1 MLIKLTNLIKK
12 NYLLVLV
19 ILLAAMLR
27 FTVISK
33 VPPSL
38 NWDEVSHGYNAY
50 SILKTGRDEWGQL
63 FPLVNFRAY
72 GDYPLPL
79 NLYIT
84 IPFISILGLT
94 ELAVRLPHV
103 IFGVL
108 TVLASYFLALGV
120 TKNEKIGHIFAL
132 LVAITPWYLF
142 TSRFVVQSNLSIF
155 FLTVSAAAF
164 FNRNKHKYLL
174 PVSFFSLGLTLF
186 SYHTTRIFSPL
197 FLIGLFV
204 IYKKEILKSF
214 GLERRVKIVSLF
226 FILVFF
232 LPLPFI
238 LAKPEARART
248 KQVFLIDE
256 GSVNKIVEKRLSS
269 KLPLLA
275 TKLFYNR
282 PTYFV
287 YEFIKNYFGYFSPI
301 FLFLEGGTQ
310 YQFSIPGRGL
320 LYLVNLPF
328 FYIGLLILIRK
339 ALSNKNDYKFLLVW
353 IIISPIPASVTKE
366 NFAVLRATTMLP
378 LPEFI
383 TTLGIFTTWYWLLA
397 KIKTNKSIFKIIA
410 PTIFILFLFAG
421 VEDYL
426 NDYFKNYPRQYS
438 QVWQYGYKEAVEYVK
453 KNYSKYDRII
463 VTKKYGEPHE
473 FFLFF
478 WPWDPEVYRTVPN
491 LNRFYQSNWYWVDGF
506 DKFYFVNDWEIPVLY
521 DEDFV
526 LESGGSI
533 QCSVDGGR
541 CLLVTSPG
549 NVPDGWNKLETINFL
564 DGQPAF
570 EIYENL

>member
-72 GDYPLPL
+72 CDYPLPL

-186 SYHTTRIFSPL
+186 SYHTT
-197 FLIGLFV
+197 
-204 IYKKEILKSF
+204 
-214 GLERRVKIVSLF
+214 
-226 FILVFF
+226 
-232 LPLPFI
+232 
-238 LAKPEARART
+238 
-248 KQVFLIDE
+248 
-256 GSVNKIVEKRLSS
+256 
-269 KLPLLA
+269 
-275 TKLFYNR
+275 
-282 PTYFV
+282 
-287 YEFIKNYFGYFSPI
+287 
-301 FLFLEGGTQ
+301 
-310 YQFSIPGRGL
+310 
-320 LYLVNLPF
+320 
-328 FYIGLLILIRK
+328 
-339 ALSNKNDYKFLLVW
+339 
-353 IIISPIPASVTKE
+353 
-366 NFAVLRATTMLP
+366 
-378 LPEFI
+378 
-383 TTLGIFTTWYWLLA
+383 
-397 KIKTNKSIFKIIA
+397 
-410 PTIFILFLFAG
+410 
-421 VEDYL
+421 
-426 NDYFKNYPRQYS
+426 
-438 QVWQYGYKEAVEYVK
+438 
-453 KNYSKYDRII
+453 
-463 VTKKYGEPHE
+463 
-473 FFLFF
+473 
-478 WPWDPEVYRTVPN
+478 
-491 LNRFYQSNWYWVDGF
+491 
-506 DKFYFVNDWEIPVLY
+506 
-521 DEDFV
+521 
-526 LESGGSI
+526 
-533 QCSVDGGR
+533 
-541 CLLVTSPG
+541 
-549 NVPDGWNKLETINFL
+549 
-564 DGQPAF
+564 
-570 EIYENL
+570 